1 MQLLKNEDYD
11 VKIFWKGW
19 IDCSKGS
26 PGAGLF
32 NIHTSGGWAEMAG
45 NHPCTNIGGQTF
57 NSNYAARFMQRWF
70 VVPYEIT
77 KKSKGAANQHRLRFD
92 EMYGMDSKARLS
104 CHYYHCKY
112 NNITFLLDAVWM

>member
-1 MQLLKNEDYD
+1 MQEKMLKNEVYD

-57 NSNYAARFMQRWF
+57 NRKLPEER
-70 VVPYEIT
+70 VLHP
-77 KKSKGAANQHRLRFD
+77 L
-92 EMYGMDSKARLS
+92 
-104 CHYYHCKY
+104 
-112 NNITFLLDAVWM
+112 